1 MLGRDTHFTRFLQQC
16 QDYLWSLA
24 LCQLALLAAV
34 AARVDAFRHALQ
46 LLLFR
51 RRRQQAVT
59 ERQEGIPVAPAERE
73 HAEALHVRAADM
85 VVDAGQQLDFPGTV
99 AAEQGVVDDED
110 VPACLARQRR
120 DGLLDDGRTQE
131 QRELAPMDGAG
142 VQEAV
147 ERVPLERNGIR
158 RILLPLVEGAPLEH
172 RLERDEEDGHDR
184 KAAQLVGIAAPQ
196 NLADMKLSKE
206 LLNLGRSGFT
216 GVMMMW
222 YNIHSISPP
231 VLLWIFGHF
240 HYTKW
245 R

>member
-1 MLGRDTHFTRFLQQC
+1 M
-16 QDYLWSLA
+16 A
-24 LCQLALLAAV
+24 
-34 AARVDAFRHALQ
+34 
-46 LLLFR
+46 
-51 RRRQQAVT
+51 
-59 ERQEGIPVAPAERE
+59 ERQERVPIAPAECE
-73 HAEALHVRAADM
+73 HAETFHVRTADM
-85 VVDAGQQLDFPGTV
+85 VVDAGQQLYFLGAV
-99 AAEQGVVDDED
+99 AAEQRVVDDED
-110 VPACLARQRR
+110 IPARSARQRR
-120 DGLLDDGRTQE
+120 DGLLNDGCAQE

-147 ERVPLERNGIR
+147 ERIPLKRDGLW
-158 RILLPLVEGAPLEH
+158 RILLPLVEGTPLEH

-196 NLADMKLSKE
+196 DLADMELSKE
-206 LLNLGRSGFT
+206 SLNLGRSSFT

-231 VLLWIFGHF
+231 VLLWIFRHF

>member
-1 MLGRDTHFTRFLQQC
+1 M
-16 QDYLWSLA
+16 A
-24 LCQLALLAAV
+24 
-34 AARVDAFRHALQ
+34 
-46 LLLFR
+46 
-51 RRRQQAVT
+51 
-59 ERQEGIPVAPAERE
+59 ERQEGIPVALAERE
-73 HAEALHVRAADM
+73 HAKALHVRAADM
-85 VVDAGQQLDFPGTV
+85 VVGAGQQLYFLGAV
-99 AAEQGVVDDED
+99 AAEQRVVDDED
-110 VPACLARQRR
+110 IPARSARQRR
-120 DGLLDDGRTQE
+120 DGLLNDGCAQE

-147 ERVPLERNGIR
+147 ERIPLKRDGLW
-158 RILLPLVEGAPLEH
+158 RILLPLVEGTPLEH

-196 NLADMKLSKE
+196 NLADMELSKE
-206 LLNLGRSGFT
+206 LLNLGRSSFT

-231 VLLWIFGHF
+231 VLLWIFRHF

>member
-1 MLGRDTHFTRFLQQC
+1 MLGRDTRLAHFPQQC

-24 LCQLALLAAV
+24 LCQSALLASV
-34 AARVDAFRHALQ
+34 AARVDVFRRALQ
-46 LLLFR
+46 LLLLR
-51 RRRQQAVT
+51 RRRQQAVA
-59 ERQEGIPVAPAERE
+59 EWQEGIPVTPAERE
-73 HAEALHVRAADM
+73 HAEALHVRAADV
-85 VVDAGQQLDFPGTV
+85 VVDAGQQLHFLRAV
-99 AAEQGVVDDED
+99 AAEQRVVDDED
-110 VPACLARQRR
+110 VPARLARQRC
-120 DGLLDDGRTQE
+120 DGLLDDGRAQE
-131 QRELAPMDGAG
+131 QRELAPMDGAR

-147 ERVPLERNGIR
+147 ERVPLKRDGFR

-172 RLERDEEDGHDR
+172 RFECDEEDGHDR

-196 NLADMKLSKE
+196 NLADVELSKE
-206 LLNLGRSGFT
+206 LLNLGRSSFT

-231 VLLWIFGHF
+231 ILLWIFGHF